1 MFLSKILKFLE
12 SQNLRIP
19 VIVVGIHLT
28 SVARVNEMDFL
39 NDGFSSYVIGEGF
52 NAVTKMCD
60 DIQNGGLKKIYSE
73 PILKD
78 VNELPFAALD
88 LEDAIMETDR
98 KAKERE
104 RKKKEG

>member
-1 MFLSKILKFLE
+1 MKWIFLM
-12 SQNLRIP
+12 
-19 VIVVGIHLT
+19 
-28 SVARVNEMDFL
+28 MDFPPM
-39 NDGFSSYVIGEGF
+39 IGEGF

-60 DIQNGGLKKIYSE
+60 DIQNGGVKKIYLE

-98 KAKERE
+98 KEME
-104 RKKKEG
+104 RKREEKEA